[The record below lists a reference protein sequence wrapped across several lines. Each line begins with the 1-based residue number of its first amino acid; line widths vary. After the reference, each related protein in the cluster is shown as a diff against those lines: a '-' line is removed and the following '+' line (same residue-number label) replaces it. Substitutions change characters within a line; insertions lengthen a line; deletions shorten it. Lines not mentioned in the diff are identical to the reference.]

1 MTLIGVDRFQSMSSA
16 ALRWW
21 FGELA
26 ALLPAPL
33 RQIWSPGARLLTL
46 IVDGDAVELIPPS
59 SARNIRPMRLA
70 GPLPPAW
77 QSLLHQAQRGALHV
91 ALRLPERCGLQGRM
105 ILPLATEENLREVIA
120 FEMDRQTPFTVDK
133 VYFSHR
139 VAGRDKV
146 AQQIIVDLT
155 VVPRSVVM
163 TALAV
168 AARVGLTPET
178 VTIADAMQGN
188 SGNLLPRAGRRRWPA
203 RRRLLSGV
211 LAAAVALTATAGFFR
226 VEQSHQTARALE
238 QDVAAAKQDA
248 DAAVRLRT
256 EIARVGAAAQ
266 FLVNRKH
273 KVPSVSLLLL
283 ELTRIL
289 PDEAFLTD
297 LQLTGN
303 DVQLAGSAASATNLI
318 ERLNHAAMFADA
330 GFRSPVVRD
339 PRLDRETFNIS
350 MRLVAGPAR

>member
-1 MTLIGVDRFQSMSSA
+1 
-16 ALRWW
+16 
-21 FGELA
+21 
-26 ALLPAPL
+26 
-33 RQIWSPGARLLTL
+33 
-46 IVDGDAVELIPPS
+46 
-59 SARNIRPMRLA
+59 
-70 GPLPPAW
+70 
-77 QSLLHQAQRGALHV
+77 
-91 ALRLPERCGLQGRM
+91 
-105 ILPLATEENLREVIA
+105 
-120 FEMDRQTPFTVDK
+120 

-139 VAGRDKV
+139 VAGRDKA

-155 VVPRSVVM
+155 VVPRSVVT

-178 VTIADAMQGN
+178 VTIADAVQGN

-203 RRRLLSGV
+203 RRRLLGGA
-211 LAAAVALTATAGFFR
+211 LAAAVALTGAAGFFR
-226 VEQSHQTARALE
+226 AEQAHETARALE

-248 DAAVRLRT
+248 DAAVRLRA

-339 PRLDRETFNIS
+339 PRLDRENFNIS